1 MSIALHYIFY
11 EPILRENIVKKYI
24 FEVIYNNTKIKYMG
38 LFDKLRGEFIDII
51 EFLDNTQDTIVYRFE
66 RYGNEI
72 KNNAKLIVREGQ
84 MAVFINEGQVA
95 DIFSPGTYT
104 LNTEN
109 LPILS
114 TLKGWKYGF
123 NSPFKAE
130 VYFVNTKNFIDQK
143 WGTKNA
149 IILSDKRFGMVE
161 IRAFGMY
168 SFKIT
173 DAPVFI
179 REIVGTNQS
188 FTTQNIAEQLKSII
202 VTRFSDATGE
212 SNLPIESYASN
223 LNELSD
229 TIFGYMQGDFAAYG
243 MEVTKFLIENISMPD
258 EVKKEI
264 FELSRLEKIDLDKLT
279 KLKAAKAMEAAA
291 ENPSGTAGMGVGLGA
306 GIAMAQQMTQN
317 MMNSSGKQNEQD
329 TPPPLPGEVL
339 YYVAIDG
346 QQSGPYNLVQLGDLV
361 EKQMLNRE
369 SLVWKKGLSEWVPA
383 GNQVDLQ
390 SLWTLM
396 PPPLPQ

>member
-1 MSIALHYIFY
+1 M
-11 EPILRENIVKKYI
+11 VKKYI
-24 FEVIYNNTKIKYMG
+24 FEMIYNNAKIKYMG
-38 LFDKLRGEFIDII
+38 LFDKLRGELIDII

-130 VYFVNTKNFIDQK
+130 VYFVNTTNFINQK

-149 IILSDKRFGMVE
+149 IILNDTRFGMVE

-202 VTRFSDATGE
+202 VTRFSDAAGE

-229 TIFGYMQGDFAAYG
+229 VIFSYMQGDFATYG

-264 FELSRLEKIDLDKLT
+264 FELSRLEKVDLDKLA
-279 KLKAAKAMEAAA
+279 KLKLAKAMEAAA

-317 MMNSSGKQNEQD
+317 MMNTSGKTNGQD
-329 TPPPLPGEVL
+329 TPPPLPGEVV

-346 QQSGPYNLVQLGDLV
+346 QQAGPYNLAQLGDLI
-361 EKQMLNRE
+361 EKQRLSRE
-369 SLVWKKGLSEWVPA
+369 SLVWKKGLSAWEPA
-383 GNQVDLQ
+383 GNQSDLQ
-390 SLWTLM
+390 SLWSLV
-396 PPPLPQ
+396 PPPLPK

>member
-1 MSIALHYIFY
+1 
-11 EPILRENIVKKYI
+11 
-24 FEVIYNNTKIKYMG
+24 MG

-84 MAVFINEGQVA
+84 TAVFINEGQVA
-95 DIFSPGTYT
+95 DIFTPGTYT

-130 VYFVNTKNFIDQK
+130 VYFVSTKNFIDQK

-149 IILSDKRFGMVE
+149 IIVNDNRFGMVE
-161 IRAFGMY
+161 IRAFGIY
-168 SFKIT
+168 TFKIT

-188 FTTQNIAEQLKSII
+188 FTTQHICEQLKSII

-212 SNLPIESYASN
+212 SNLPIENYASN

-229 TIFGYMQGDFAAYG
+229 AIFSYMQGDFAAYG

-258 EVKKEI
+258 DVKKEI
-264 FELSRLEKIDLDKLT
+264 FELSRLDKIDLNKLT
-279 KLKAAKAMEAAA
+279 ALKAAKAMEVAA
-291 ENPSGTAGMGVGLGA
+291 ENPSGAAGTGVGLGA
-306 GIAMAQQMTQN
+306 GFAMAQQMTQS
-317 MMNSSGKQNEQD
+317 MMNSSSKQNEQA
-329 TPPPLPGEVL
+329 TPPPLPGETL

-346 QQSGPYNLVQLGDLV
+346 QQAGPFNLSQLEELV
-361 EKQMLNRE
+361 EKQVLNRDT
-369 SLVWKKGLSEWVPA
+369 LVWKKGLSAWVLA
-383 GNQVDLQ
+383 SEQADLQ
-390 SLWTLM
+390 SLWTM
-396 PPPLPQ
+396 TPPPLPKQE

>member
-1 MSIALHYIFY
+1 
-11 EPILRENIVKKYI
+11 
-24 FEVIYNNTKIKYMG
+24 MG
-38 LFDKLRGEFIDII
+38 LFSKLRGEFIDII

-66 RYGNEI
+66 RHGNEI

-84 MAVFINEGQVA
+84 TAVFVNEGQIA
-95 DIFSPGTYT
+95 DIFTPGTYT

-109 LPILS
+109 LPVLS

-130 VYFVNTKNFIDQK
+130 VYFVSTKNFLDQK

-149 IILSDKRFGMVE
+149 IILSDNRFGMVE
-161 IRAFGMY
+161 IRAFGIY

-188 FTTQNIAEQLKSII
+188 FTTRHISEQLKSII

-223 LNELSD
+223 LNELSEA
-229 TIFGYMQGDFAAYG
+229 IFGYMQSDFAAYG
-243 MEVTKFLIENISMPD
+243 MEVTKFLIENISMPED
-258 EVKKEI
+258 VKKEI

-317 MMNSSGKQNEQD
+317 MMNPSDRQNGQNTPA
-329 TPPPLPGEVL
+329 TPPPLPGETL
-339 YYVAIDG
+339 YYVAING
-346 QQSGPYNLVQLGDLV
+346 QQSGPYNLARLLELV
-361 EKQMLNRE
+361 KQQVLNRE
-369 SLVWKKGLSEWVPA
+369 SLVWKNGLPEWVPA
-383 GNQVDLQ
+383 GEQADLQ
-390 SLWTLM
+390 SLWTTT
-396 PPPLPQ
+396 PPPLPKQK